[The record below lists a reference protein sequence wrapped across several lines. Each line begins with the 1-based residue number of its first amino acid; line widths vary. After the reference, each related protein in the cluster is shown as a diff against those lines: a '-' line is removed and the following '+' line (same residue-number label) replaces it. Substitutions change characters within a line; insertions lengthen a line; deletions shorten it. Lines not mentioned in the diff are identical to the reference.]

1 MYTFKDSLA
10 QGTAGELRFLAM
22 FPLLQMT
29 DGRKADFILPNGRK
43 ADLKT
48 ESRSTAQTANFAIEL
63 YSSVDR
69 PGAIERAVN
78 DNIDYIVYMFADKKL
93 FAFLAIQLLQYIHN
107 AKHRIVMVPNAGYET
122 CVMLVPR
129 AAITHLEVTKQ
140 FLLEAKNEPIN

>member
-69 PGAIERAVN
+69 PGAIERV
-78 DNIDYIVYMFADKKL
+78 
-93 FAFLAIQLLQYIHN
+93 
-107 AKHRIVMVPNAGYET
+107 
-122 CVMLVPR
+122 
-129 AAITHLEVTKQ
+129 
-140 FLLEAKNEPIN
+140 